1 MIEIRESFKVN
12 VLKYV
17 TQNIHQIVSSSEFSK
32 NLTILSGDNK
42 ELVNVIIDKFSF
54 HEYLIHRYKF
64 NNVTMTL

>member
-1 MIEIRESFKVN
+1 MIEIRESFKIN

-32 NLTILSGDNK
+32 NLTILSYDK